1 MKYNELLGLIKNEE
15 VKSFINEIPAY
26 IKDNCKIVNFN
37 KSHIVTCTGENI
49 EKIYISL
56 DGKMKVKNEFANG
69 FVYNFAEIDS
79 ISYIGVME
87 IMADEN
93 IYSSTLET
101 TTECI
106 MIEMEVED
114 FKNWIINDHNLTL
127 KVLKFV
133 SKGMHIQSLKKGEGF
148 AYPAIYLLISY
159 LKSAY
164 EDSKSKILSLQE
176 SREEIGSKLGFS
188 IRTINRNIKIL
199 KDENLITVNRKTIS
213 INEEQFNKLIYKL
226 NSIK

>member
-26 IKDNCKIVNFN
+26 IKDSCKIVNFN

-114 FKNWIINDHNLTL
+114 FKKWIINDHNLTL

-133 SKGMHIQSLKKGEGF
+133 SKGMHSQSLKKGEGF

>member
-15 VKSFINEIPAY
+15 VKSFINEIPVY

-37 KSHIVTCTGENI
+37 KSHLVTCTGENI

-56 DGKMKVKNEFANG
+56 DGKMKVKNKFANG

-106 MIEMEVED
+106 VIEMEVED

-133 SKGMHIQSLKKGEGF
+133 
-148 AYPAIYLLISY
+148 
-159 LKSAY
+159 
-164 EDSKSKILSLQE
+164 
-176 SREEIGSKLGFS
+176 
-188 IRTINRNIKIL
+188 
-199 KDENLITVNRKTIS
+199 
-213 INEEQFNKLIYKL
+213 
-226 NSIK
+226 

>member
-1 MKYNELLGLIKNEE
+1 M
-15 VKSFINEIPAY
+15 P
-26 IKDNCKIVNFN
+26 
-37 KSHIVTCTGENI
+37 
-49 EKIYISL
+49 
-56 DGKMKVKNEFANG
+56 NG

-133 SKGMHIQSLKKGEGF
+133 SKGMHIQSFKKGRRFCLSSYIFTYKLLKKC
-148 AYPAIYLLISY
+148 L
-159 LKSAY
+159 
-164 EDSKSKILSLQE
+164 
-176 SREEIGSKLGFS
+176 
-188 IRTINRNIKIL
+188 
-199 KDENLITVNRKTIS
+199 
-213 INEEQFNKLIYKL
+213 
-226 NSIK
+226 